1 MGSMRRIIPPC
12 RVAAGVALGAL
23 TLLAAAATAPPCA
36 AETLQEALGKAY
48 INNPTLQAA
57 RAQLRA
63 TDELVPQA
71 LSGYRPTVTINGS
84 SGAQSTTNTGGDII
98 ARSSRNLGFSAPS
111 EVDLTVNQPIYRGGG
126 TEASVAQAEAT
137 VRAQR
142 AQLQNVEQNVL
153 LQVIVAY
160 LDVLRDQAIVDLD
173 RNNVVVLTRQ
183 LQATRDRFE
192 FGEVTKTDV
201 SQAESRLSGAIA
213 ERVQAEGQLE
223 ASRAVYRQLVGDAPG
238 TLRWPEKPAELPASE
253 AEARSAAEAYN
264 PAVVSAEYV
273 AQAAEHGVDVV
284 AAQLNP
290 QISLQ
295 GQLKTEYDPGTQFDN
310 GRTDVGGIF
319 AQVTIPLYQAGETES
334 RVREAK
340 QTVRQRR
347 DQIDEQRRAAGQAA
361 TAAWQALLAA
371 RAQISAFQDEVKSAQ
386 VALEGVRQEQEVGYR
401 TVLDVL
407 NAEQELLT
415 ARVNLVRAQHD
426 EIVAAFQVLAA
437 VGRLTAT
444 SLGLDVPRY
453 DEKAY
458 YEQVR
463 DKFWGLEPPAVPTA
477 PTQ

>member
-1 MGSMRRIIPPC
+1 MRRITSPRRI
-12 RVAAGVALGAL
+12 AAGAALAALALLGA
-23 TLLAAAATAPPCA
+23 AAPGR

-48 INNPTLQAA
+48 LNNPTLQAA

-84 SGAQSTTNTGGDII
+84 SGAQSTTNTGGDAI
-98 ARSSRNLGFSAPS
+98 ARSSRSLGFGAPS
-111 EVDLTVNQPIYRGGG
+111 EVDLTINQPIYRGGG
-126 TEASVAQAEAT
+126 TEAAVAQAEAT

-142 AQLQNVEQNVL
+142 ALLASTEQTVL
-153 LQVIVAY
+153 LQAIAAY
-160 LDVLRDQAIVDLD
+160 LDVLRDQAIVDLNK
-173 RNNVVVLTRQ
+173 NNVVVLTQQ

-192 FGEVTKTDV
+192 FGEVTRTDV
-201 SQAESRLSGAIA
+201 SQAESRLSAAIA
-213 ERVQAEGQLE
+213 QRVQAEGQLE

-238 TLRWPEKPAELPASE
+238 TLTWPQAPADLPDSE
-253 AEARSAAEAYN
+253 IAARSAAEAYN
-264 PAVVSAEYV
+264 PAVVSAQYV

-290 QISLQ
+290 QVSLQ
-295 GQLKTEYDPGTQFDN
+295 GELRTQYDPGTQFDN

-347 DQIDEQRRAAGQAA
+347 DQIDEQRRAAAQAA
-361 TAAWQALLAA
+361 TAAWQTLVAA

-415 ARVNLVRAQHD
+415 ARVDLVRAQHD

-437 VGRLTAT
+437 VGRLTAV

-458 YEQVR
+458 YDRVR
-463 DKFWGLEPPAVPTA
+463 DKVWGLEPPAVPGI